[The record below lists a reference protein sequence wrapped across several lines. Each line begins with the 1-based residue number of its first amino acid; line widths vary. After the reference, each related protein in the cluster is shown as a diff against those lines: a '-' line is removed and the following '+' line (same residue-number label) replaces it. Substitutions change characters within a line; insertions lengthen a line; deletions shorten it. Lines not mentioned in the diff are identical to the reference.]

1 MDKKTA
7 DFLEMLSNK
16 YRHCDTYQD
25 SGIIQ
30 SSMTTGPTVN
40 YKRHCTFNTFY
51 VRPGRLSIHL
61 WSNEDESQLAAWLVY
76 KYGEVHAIREGASI
90 PVLKCDTLSD
100 AISHVTAYR
109 KNTSDFFELAIPAL
123 LEKEIRNSCESR
135 DFFDTHCF
143 LLQELNS
150 KFHLQKAVDAILT
163 DIWFRP
169 DLSVHD
175 VEVKYSI
182 PREHL
187 LESYRMARETP
198 WRQEFDKAMRE
209 KNPGAYE
216 DVDKTIMQLE
226 ESLTDLTSKSR
237 RVYSHVLFDQDID
250 ESVFDV
256 PET

>member
-30 SSMTTGPTVN
+30 SSMTTGETVKN
-40 YKRHCTFNTFY
+40 KHHCTFNTFY
-51 VRPGRLSIHL
+51 IRPGRLSIHM
-61 WSNEDESQLAAWLVY
+61 WSNEDESQLVSSLVY
-76 KYGEVHAIREGASI
+76 NNGEVYAIREGASI
-90 PVLKCDTLSD
+90 PLMKCETLRD

-109 KNTSDFFELAIPAL
+109 KNTADFFELAIPAL
-123 LEKEIRNSCESR
+123 LEREIRNSCGSR
-135 DFFDTHCF
+135 DFFDIHCF

-150 KFHLQKAVDAILT
+150 KFHLQKAVDTVLT

-182 PREHL
+182 PREQV
-187 LESYRMARETP
+187 LESYRMARELP
-198 WRQEFDKAMRE
+198 GRKEFDKVMRE
-209 KNPGAYE
+209 KSPGLYE
-216 DVDKTIMQLE
+216 DVDKTRAEQE
-226 ESLTDLTSKSR
+226 EALTDLTSKSR

-250 ESVFDV
+250 ESVFDI
-256 PET
+256 PSE